1 MKDSFSQS
9 ILQASLQVAGPRREL
24 WMASLGCLMGT
35 TLLLLALQFYQDAN
49 DYLNQNEGPKN
60 YFTLNKKIEGGALAN
75 LGKKD
80 ETFTPEELLSIRQTK
95 GVRRLGGFTRNQFP
109 VTVYIWPAG
118 TVGLGAAAKADLFFE
133 SIPDEFLDF
142 IPQEWQWEENSSL
155 VPIMVPKFYL
165 DLWNFGLAPSRVEY
179 PPLSTE
185 AATGMP
191 IEIFIGKTRE
201 TTLEG
206 RFVAFSKRINSVLV
220 PESFL
225 TWANQKYGQ
234 PDAGNYLFLW
244 KDGAIHGPPI
254 APSALAELQNE
265 TGFSEWEVSPLD
277 QPANRMPASQ
287 ALAKPKLSN
296 GHSRII
302 LEVTETPSPALLT
315 LIEEMGYEM
324 NREYPEQDLIKKALS
339 GLFVGMLGISSIIS
353 LLSISTFVSSFRL
366 VVNRT
371 SEPTRNL
378 LLLGFSKNKIAE
390 VFFRRF
396 LKLFFATLIGAL
408 MVTWGCKSYL
418 IEKANELGIASD
430 PGLSAITLCGFTFHA
445 VVYLLINK
453 RVIDK
458 SVEELVTPPSSSIRH
473 P

>member
-24 WMASLGCLMGT
+24 WVASLGCLMGT

-80 ETFTPEELLSIRQTK
+80 ETFTPEELLAIRQTE

-225 TWANQKYGQ
+225 AWANQKYGQ
-234 PDAGNYLFLW
+234 PDAGNFLFLW

-277 QPANRMPASQ
+277 QPANRMPAPQ

-302 LEVTETPSPALLT
+302 LEVTDTPSPALLT

-324 NREYPEQDLIKKALS
+324 NREFPEQDLIKKAVT
-339 GLFVGMLGISSIIS
+339 GLFLGLIGIGTLLS
-353 LLSISTFVSSFRL
+353 LLSIATFATSYRL
-366 VVNRT
+366 VIAE
-371 SEPTRNL
+371 SAEYTRNL
-378 LLLGFSKNKIAE
+378 LLLGFSRQQISQ
-390 VFFRRF
+390 VFFSRF
-396 LKLFFATLIGAL
+396 TRLFIGILVLSLLIGL
-408 MVTWGCKSYL
+408 SGRSIL
-418 IEKANELGIASD
+418 IERAHEIGITINELISPISVFFLGSY
-430 PGLSAITLCGFTFHA
+430 AIIF
-445 VVYLLINK
+445 LLINM
-453 RVIDK
+453 RVINK
-458 SVEELVTPPSSSIRH
+458 SISDLLQ
-473 P
+473 